1 MSATIKR
8 DLRTGRPIWLERQM
22 PAIAGQTLT
31 RAVSCDVLVVGAGI
45 SGAIIAEALSDAG
58 LDVVIADRR
67 GAAQGSTAA
76 STALLQYEID
86 TPLSVLSGRIGRERA
101 ERMWRRSRLAVDALR
116 DRTRAL
122 GIKAEQA
129 TRDTLYLSG
138 NVLDATGLE
147 AETEARRRVGFEVSF
162 LKPAEVFEQY
172 GIQGRSAIVGR
183 DNYMADPRLLAAG
196 YLNTA
201 IVRGARVYAPVEVT
215 DVEASKSGIVA
226 ATMDGPEI
234 RANSLVFATGYEM
247 AKGVPTKGNSIIST
261 WVIATKPQLG
271 KIWPTGCIIWEA
283 ADPYL
288 YIRTTPKGHVIC
300 GGEDAEISDAEER
313 DALNEAK
320 TKTLV
325 RKLGTLL
332 PMIDPTADFSW
343 SGSFG
348 DSKTG
353 TPTIGPV
360 PKMPNCYAAMGY
372 GGNGITFSM
381 IAGQM
386 LRGIITGLGDPDSD
400 LVSFA
405 RKF

>member
-8 DLRTGRPIWLERQM
+8 DLRTGRPVWLERRL
-22 PAIAGQTLT
+22 PAITAKALT

-67 GAAQGSTAA
+67 GAVQGSTAA

-86 TPLSVLSGRIGRERA
+86 TPLSVLSERIGRERA
-101 ERMWRRSRLAVDALR
+101 ERLWRRSRLAVDALR
-116 DRTRAL
+116 ERTRAL

-138 NVLDATGLE
+138 NVLDAAGLE
-147 AETEARRRVGFEVSF
+147 AESEARRRAGFEVSF
-162 LKPAEVFEQY
+162 LKSAAVLEQY
-172 GIQGRSAIVGR
+172 GIKGRSAIVGR

-196 YLNTA
+196 YLNAA
-201 IVRGARVYAPVEVT
+201 IGRGARLYAPVEVA
-215 DVEASKSGIVA
+215 DIEANKSGVIA
-226 ATMDGPEI
+226 STTEGAEI
-234 RANSLVFATGYEM
+234 RCKSLVYATGYEM
-247 AKGVPTKGNSIIST
+247 PKGVPRKGNAIIST
-261 WVIATKPQLG
+261 WVIATKPQPR

-288 YIRTTPKGHVIC
+288 YIRTTPEGHVIC
-300 GGEDAEISDAEER
+300 GGEDAEIADDDAR

-320 TKTLV
+320 TATLV
-325 RKLGTLL
+325 RKLGKLL
-332 PMIDPTADFSW
+332 PMIDAIADYSW

-360 PKMPNCYAAMGY
+360 PRMPNCYAAMGY

-381 IAGQM
+381 MAGQM
-386 LRGIITGLGDPDSD
+386 LRAMITGTGDPDSD
-400 LVSFA
+400 LVSFG
-405 RKF
+405 RRF

>member
-1 MSATIKR
+1 M
-8 DLRTGRPIWLERQM
+8 
-22 PAIAGQTLT
+22 
-31 RAVSCDVLVVGAGI
+31 
-45 SGAIIAEALSDAG
+45 
-58 LDVVIADRR
+58 
-67 GAAQGSTAA
+67 
-76 STALLQYEID
+76 
-86 TPLSVLSGRIGRERA
+86 
-101 ERMWRRSRLAVDALR
+101 
-116 DRTRAL
+116 
-122 GIKAEQA
+122 
-129 TRDTLYLSG
+129 
-138 NVLDATGLE
+138 
-147 AETEARRRVGFEVSF
+147 
-162 LKPAEVFEQY
+162 
-172 GIQGRSAIVGR
+172 
-183 DNYMADPRLLAAG
+183 
-196 YLNTA
+196 
-201 IVRGARVYAPVEVT
+201 
-215 DVEASKSGIVA
+215 
-226 ATMDGPEI
+226 
-234 RANSLVFATGYEM
+234 
-247 AKGVPTKGNSIIST
+247 
-261 WVIATKPQLG
+261 
-271 KIWPTGCIIWEA
+271 
-283 ADPYL
+283 
-288 YIRTTPKGHVIC
+288 IC